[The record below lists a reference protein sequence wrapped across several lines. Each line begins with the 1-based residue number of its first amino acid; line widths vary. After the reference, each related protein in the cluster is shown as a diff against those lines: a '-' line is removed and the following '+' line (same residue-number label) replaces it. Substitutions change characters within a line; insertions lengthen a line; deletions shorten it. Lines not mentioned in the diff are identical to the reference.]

1 MKKRIL
7 SSPIVKMIRTNELVE
22 EVLTRRRYS
31 RR

>member
-7 SSPIVKMIRTNELVE
+7 TSPIVKMIRQNELIE
-22 EVLTRRRYS
+22 EMLMKRRYS